1 MIDSAWNQIK
11 TGLFI
16 FLAIIIVGT
25 IGYSILIE
33 DWNAIDALYMTII
46 TITTTGFR
54 EVHPLTIPGKIFT
67 IFLIIAGVGT
77 IAYTGGRTVQLLV
90 ETQLFRRRRMSRKL
104 EELKDH
110 YIVCGYGRVGR
121 GICDELH
128 VAKTPFVVIERE
140 PEKIEKI
147 IALGFLFVNGDATS
161 DEVLISA
168 GLKRA
173 KGLVA
178 TLATD
183 AENVFTTLSAKNINP
198 KIFIVARA
206 MAEETESKLIKA
218 GANRVVKTAEL
229 GAQRMTNLLLRP
241 GVVDFIDL
249 VAFKKGPDL
258 SIEEVS
264 VRADSQ
270 LVGHTLGESPIR
282 QNLNIIIVAIVR
294 GDKEYIYN
302 PNSATLIIQGDRL
315 IAIGKSENL
324 VKLDE
329 LCLAGS

>member
-11 TGLFI
+11 FGLI
-16 FLAIIIVGT
+16 TFLAIIIIGT
-25 IGYSILIE
+25 IGYSILVE
-33 DWNAIDALYMTII
+33 DWNVIDALYMTII
-46 TITTTGFR
+46 TISTTGFR

-67 IFLIIAGVGT
+67 IFLIISGVGT
-77 IAYTGGRTVQLLV
+77 LAYTGGRTVQLLV

-104 EELKDH
+104 VELKDH
-110 YIVCGYGRVGR
+110 HIVCGYGRVGR

-128 VAKTPFVVIERE
+128 AAKTPFVVIEKE
-140 PEKIEKI
+140 PEKIDQI
-147 IALGFLFVNGDATS
+147 IVQGFLFVNGDATS
-161 DEVLISA
+161 DDILISA

-198 KIFIVARA
+198 NIFIVARA
-206 MAEETESKLIKA
+206 MAEETESKLMKA

-264 VRADSQ
+264 VRADSP
-270 LVGHTLGESPIR
+270 LVNHTLGESPIR

-294 GDKEYIYN
+294 EDKEYIYN
-302 PNSATLIIQGDRL
+302 PNSATVIKKGDRL
-315 IAIGKSENL
+315 IAIGKTENL